1 MVLGKIVGDGFQD
14 RELAVDG
21 VAVQR
26 ATGDLEV
33 FALTVLVRHE
43 IHPSFAQLYDVDL
56 VASSLGDG
64 RRKIR

>member
-1 MVLGKIVGDGFQD
+1 
-14 RELAVDG
+14 
-21 VAVQR
+21 
-26 ATGDLEV
+26 LEV